1 MIKHPK
7 YTKTVLPAH
16 QSDIHVGPV
25 TVLCCDPNKGLFAL
39 PGGKKVK
46 YAEAL
51 NFAEAAA
58 ARIRDGGAR

>member
-7 YTKTVLPAH
+7 YTKNVLPAH

-25 TVLCCDPNKGLFAL
+25 TVMCCDPPKGQFAL
-39 PGGKKVK
+39 PGGKKVN
-46 YAEAL
+46 YAKAL
-51 NFAEAAA
+51 DFAEAMA